1 MKLFIIV
8 SEDWS
13 FISHRLALALSAI
26 EAGFDVTVITRLGK
40 FENKIRENGIN
51 VIDINFRRSSKTPLI
66 DLCNVIKLIFIF
78 KKEKPDIVHNV
89 ALKTILLSSIAA
101 LFSRE
106 TKVIN
111 VFTGLGYVFSSN
123 QLHARCIRF
132 FIKPIL
138 KLFFKN
144 SNYWAI
150 FQNPDDM
157 NLFENL
163 GITKFNRT
171 VLIRGSGV
179 DIKEFKQS
187 DDINKIP
194 IVMLASRMLWD
205 KGIGEFVEVAKRASK
220 NNIKAEFVLVG
231 GVDTE
236 NPMSIPMS
244 TLKKWVSEG
253 YIDWRGHSD
262 KMPCMLASS
271 SIICLPSYREG
282 LPKVLLEAAAIGRP
296 LIATNAPGCREIVKD
311 GYNGAL
317 VEMKSADSLYNAVI
331 MLLNDK
337 EMRGRMGRNSRLL
350 VEKELSTKIINTKT
364 IKLYNE
370 VINAGYQ

>member
-1 MKLFIIV
+1 
-8 SEDWS
+8 
-13 FISHRLALALSAI
+13 
-26 EAGFDVTVITRLGK
+26 
-40 FENKIRENGIN
+40 
-51 VIDINFRRSSKTPLI
+51 
-66 DLCNVIKLIFIF
+66 
-78 KKEKPDIVHNV
+78 
-89 ALKTILLSSIAA
+89 
-101 LFSRE
+101 
-106 TKVIN
+106 
-111 VFTGLGYVFSSN
+111 
-123 QLHARCIRF
+123 
-132 FIKPIL
+132 
-138 KLFFKN
+138 
-144 SNYWAI
+144 
-150 FQNPDDM
+150 
-157 NLFENL
+157 
-163 GITKFNRT
+163 
-171 VLIRGSGV
+171 
-179 DIKEFKQS
+179 
-187 DDINKIP
+187 
-194 IVMLASRMLWD
+194 MLASRMLWD
-205 KGIGEFVEVAKRASK
+205 KGIGEFVKVAKRAYK

-262 KMPCMLASS
+262 KMPSMLASS